1 MNIRERLQQRLQQ
14 LQQLQLQQNQTN
26 NQAQTNQANDNQTND
41 SSGQSQR
48 RIQFRTVNL
57 EGQAKAG

>member
-14 LQQLQLQQNQTN
+14 LQQLQLQQNQDQQT
-26 NQAQTNQANDNQTND
+26 QTNQANDSQTND
-41 SSGQSQR
+41 SSGQGQR